1 MAEEDEGERPD
12 LRFLT
17 VVTETATGSFELS
30 GGELTATETDVA
42 DKGDT
47 VTTTRC
53 EAGVSVNGVVAAADV
68 EFDTGGATRRDPADT
83 VEREVRPRPRE
94 APERPTAGPL
104 SEDA

>member
-1 MAEEDEGERPD
+1 MSGEEIMGAKTEVVER
-12 LRFLT
+12 
-17 VVTETATGSFELS
+17 
-30 GGELTATETDVA
+30 GG
-42 DKGDT
+42 T
-47 VTTTRC
+47 VTTTLC
-53 EAGVSVNGVVAAADV
+53 EDGVSVNGVVAAADV